1 MEDVNLWEPVFG
13 RSYPSN
19 DAFEQ
24 DMIQAYRKKI
34 HAIHHNRRRSDLFLD
49 GRQGLS
55 IRDFFFI

>member
-34 HAIHHNRRRSDLFLD
+34 HT
-49 GRQGLS
+49 
-55 IRDFFFI
+55 IRFKVNSEA